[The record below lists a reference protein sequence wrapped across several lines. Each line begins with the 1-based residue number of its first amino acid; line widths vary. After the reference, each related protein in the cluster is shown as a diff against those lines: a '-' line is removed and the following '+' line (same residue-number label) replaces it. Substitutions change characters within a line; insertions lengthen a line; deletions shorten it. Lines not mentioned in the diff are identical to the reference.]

1 MNSKPDSNPKDLRV
15 ELRLSGIVQGV
26 GFRAWTCGRAERF
39 GLTGFARNN
48 DDYSV
53 TVVAEGPQELV
64 RQLAGELADGQG
76 PGRVDEV
83 ERVELEASG
92 EFSGFVGR

>member
-1 MNSKPDSNPKDLRV
+1 MNSNPHSNLDTLRV
-15 ELRLSGIVQGV
+15 ELRLRGMVQGV
-26 GFRAWTCGRAERF
+26 GFRAWTCGRGEQF

-53 TVVAEGPQELV
+53 TVVIEGPRDRVEQF
-64 RQLAGELADGQG
+64 AAELADGQG

-83 ERVELEASG
+83 ERVELAATG
-92 EFSGFVGR
+92 EFSNFAGH